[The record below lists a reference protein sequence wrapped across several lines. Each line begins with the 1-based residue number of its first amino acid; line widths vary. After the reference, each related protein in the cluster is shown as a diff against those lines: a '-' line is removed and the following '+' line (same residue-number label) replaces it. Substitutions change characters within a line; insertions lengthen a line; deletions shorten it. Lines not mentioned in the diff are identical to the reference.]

1 MLKVWGRKNS
11 INVQKVLWCCEE
23 LGLEYERVDTGGQFG
38 GTDEAEYRAMNPNAL
53 IPTLSDDG
61 FTLWESNVIVRYLA
75 ARYGM
80 GTLCPEDLQERA
92 DADRWMEWQITT
104 VYYHLRPVFL
114 ALIRTPPEERD
125 EAALEASRGR
135 AAEAW
140 KLLDEHLSD
149 RPYVTGGS
157 FTMADIPLG
166 VSVYRWYELQL
177 ERPETPNVRAYYER
191 LCERPAYRENV
202 LLPLT

>member
-1 MLKVWGRKNS
+1 MWGRKNS

-149 RPYVTGGS
+149 HPYVTGGS

-177 ERPETPNVRAYYER
+177 ERPETPNLRAYYER